1 MKFGVQLFGVLN
13 GWEGTAEEAFG
24 LLAELGFKRIEPCVA
39 FCGMPAGMEKTF
51 WPAEQAGARLRAA
64 REAGLEAVSCHI
76 AAEDLGQAAG
86 RLKRFAEETGIRQFV
101 VKTPHDMDDV
111 SLHQAAL
118 GMMRAADAL
127 SEAGAELL
135 LHNEEAD
142 IRTKICGV
150 TAFER
155 LLELCQD
162 KAGAQV
168 DIGWAQRGGE
178 DPAAL
183 LRRLGARVRSIHY
196 KDFAGT
202 AETAVGSGDVPT
214 VACFRF
220 ARAHGIPQ
228 LIDMDSF
235 PGGRTED
242 LRASLN
248 FLSRQTQVRDG
259 SVSYL
264 NVLDTETGEIR
275 VLRRFDRVIEAPNW
289 LKSRN
294 AMLYNSEGRIW
305 RYDLGTGEE
314 TMLESG
320 ACDNCNN
327 DHVVS
332 PDETRLA
339 VSCSPK
345 ENGFFSRVYILPID
359 GGEPK
364 LITPN
369 APSFLHGW
377 SADGE
382 LAYCAFRR
390 HEGKTEV
397 DVYAIPEDGGEE
409 KRLTNGGFNDG
420 PEYAP
425 DGKTIWFNSTRTG
438 LMQVWRMNRDGSEQT
453 QMTFTER
460 NNWFGHVSPDGSKV
474 AYISYGRDDLEAGEH
489 LCDMRVEIWLMNA
502 DGSNAHRVA
511 SLFGGQGSMN
521 VNSWAGDSRHL
532 AFVSYDAPV

>member
-1 MKFGVQLFGVLN
+1 MKFGVQLYGMLN
-13 GWEGTAEEAFG
+13 GWEGSPAEAFG
-24 LLAELGFKRIEPCVA
+24 LLAELGFRRIEPCVA
-39 FCGMPAGMEKTF
+39 FCPMPAGMEKTF
-51 WPAEQAGARLRAA
+51 WPADQAAACLKAA

-76 AAEDLGQAAG
+76 AVEDIGTAAE
-86 RLKRFAEETGIRQFV
+86 RLKAFAEETGIRQFV
-101 VKTPHDMDDV
+101 VKTPRDMGDI

-118 GMMRAADAL
+118 GMMRAADSLRA
-127 SEAGAELL
+127 AGAELL

-142 IRTKICGV
+142 IREKTHGV

-155 LLELCQD
+155 LLELCLD
-162 KAGAQV
+162 KVGAQV
-168 DIGWAQRGGE
+168 DVGWAQRGGE
-178 DPAAL
+178 EPTAL

-196 KDFAGT
+196 KDFDGA
-202 AETAVGSGDVPT
+202 AETAVGKGKVPT

-235 PGGRTED
+235 PGGMRED
-242 LRASLN
+242 LAASLN
-248 FLSRQTQVRDG
+248 FLRRQTQVRDG
-259 SVSYL
+259 SASYL

-275 VLRRFDRVIEAPNW
+275 VLHRFDRIIEAPNW
-289 LKSRN
+289 LKGEN

-305 RYDLGTGEE
+305 RYDLDSGEE

-327 DHVVS
+327 DHVVA

-345 ENGFFSRVYILPID
+345 ENGFMSRVYILPIH

-382 LAYCAFRR
+382 LAYCAFRE
-390 HEGKTEV
+390 HEGKMEV
-397 DVYAIPEDGGEE
+397 DVYAISENGGEE

-438 LMQVWRMNRDGSEQT
+438 LMQIWRMNRDGSEQT

-474 AYISYGRDDLEAGEH
+474 AYISYGKDDLEAGEH
-489 LCDMRVEIWLMNA
+489 LCDMRVEIWLMKA
-502 DGSNAHRVA
+502 DGSGAHRIA

-521 VNSWAGDSRHL
+521 VNSWAADSRHL